1 MFDEVFIN
9 AICNVEG
16 DLAIN
21 RSVDKIKYDTYNP
34 FLKYYKLET
43 ILKVVEKYR
52 EKEIDS
58 SYLCYWFNAYNWI
71 INGGFDPK
79 ANKDNNEVLDVVL
92 NELSCYLDSL
102 SFFDKDEDD
111 LDDYIEVFKFLDDI
125 INYELKWIIF
135 YTEIDDDFQKVLLVN
150 ESKQIVFEVEGEYF
164 ENGDETSR
172 LVCLND
178 KEYRNKKKLLL
189 ALGYQE
195 PACFKENEE

>member
-1 MFDEVFIN
+1 MLPERRIR
-9 AICNVEG
+9 A
-16 DLAIN
+16 
-21 RSVDKIKYDTYNP
+21 K
-34 FLKYYKLET
+34 
-43 ILKVVEKYR
+43 EK
-52 EKEIDS
+52 
-58 SYLCYWFNAYNWI
+58 
-71 INGGFDPK
+71 P
-79 ANKDNNEVLDVVL
+79 
-92 NELSCYLDSL
+92 
-102 SFFDKDEDD
+102 
-111 LDDYIEVFKFLDDI
+111 
-125 INYELKWIIF
+125 LKWIIF